1 MSVMN
6 AHSLLFGAREATS
19 YHQALQLDEAVRK
32 KLRAAD
38 KEIRA
43 TLRAAVSSLR
53 EHSRLITLASSQ
65 FRRDHDDLDLDLRFL
80 TQGSEAYDLAVEPA
94 HLPPQQNDRDVGVY
108 ARTSFFKDHEPAL
121 AAAKYF
127 EFVERTLQPLCD
139 KRGWELQ
146 KKDTCVRV
154 KLCERTHID
163 LPLYAVPDIEFVRL
177 EKALHDATGMDSNV
191 IATSLNS
198 QLTRFRDI
206 RLPSDQV
213 MLAHR
218 VDGWIVS
225 DPRQIH
231 DWFEDSV
238 ERYGPQLRRECRY
251 LKGWR
256 DFGFETDGPAS
267 IALMACVVDR
277 YRMGDLRRH
286 DDRDDLSLLAI
297 SGALPDLFRGTIK
310 NPVLKDAPA
319 LNPWEDNERRSYV
332 KAAEDLHAHLSSAL
346 SGLAHPDIVVD
357 RFRAAFGARIPF
369 RPDLVKAYQNAP
381 ERVAVVSSIAAPLPL
396 IRRTTSG

>member
-6 AHSLLFGAREATS
+6 AHSLLFGARETTS
-19 YHQALQLDEAVRK
+19 FHQALQLDDFVRQ
-32 KLRAAD
+32 KLRSAD
-38 KEIRA
+38 KDIRA
-43 TLRAAVSSLR
+43 RLRSAVS
-53 EHSRLITLASSQ
+53 RLVDQDRLMTLASSDY
-65 FRRDHDDLDLDLRFL
+65 RRSFERLSLELRFL

-121 AAAKYF
+121 ASAKYF

-139 KRGWELQ
+139 ERGWSLE
-146 KKDTCVRV
+146 KKDTCVRI

-163 LPLYAVPDIEFVRL
+163 LPLYAVPDVEFVRL
-177 EKALHDATGMDSNV
+177 EKALYDATGMDSIE
-191 IATSLNS
+191 IAVTLNS
-198 QLTRFRDI
+198 QLSRFRDI

-218 VDGWIVS
+218 ELGWIVS

-238 ERYGPQLRRECRY
+238 KRYGPQVRRECRY

-256 DFGFETDGPAS
+256 DFDFETKGPAS
-267 IALMACVVDR
+267 IAIMACVVDR
-277 YRMGDLRRH
+277 YRIGDLRPH
-286 DDRDDLSLLAI
+286 EDRDDLSLLEI
-297 SGALPDLFRGTIK
+297 TQALPRFFRGTIQ
-310 NPVLKDAPA
+310 NPVLKDAPS
-319 LNPWEDNERRSYV
+319 LNPWDDAERARYV
-332 KAAEDLHAHLSSAL
+332 QAAEKLHAQISSAL
-346 SGLAHPDIVVD
+346 NGLSHPDIVVD
-357 RFRAAFGARIPF
+357 RFRSAFGDRIPY
-369 RPDLVKAYQNAP
+369 RPDLVKAYPKAP
-381 ERVAVVSSIAAPLPL
+381 ERRAAVTGIAAPLPL